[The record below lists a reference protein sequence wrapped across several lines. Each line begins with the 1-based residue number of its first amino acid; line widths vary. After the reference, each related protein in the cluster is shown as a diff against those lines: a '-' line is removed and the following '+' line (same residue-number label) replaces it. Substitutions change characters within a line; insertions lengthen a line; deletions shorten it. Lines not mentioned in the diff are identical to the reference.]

1 MSDVIKKL
9 FYANNTLQSMIGYD
23 INTIMYEPRMIIPY
37 SNDIKKELEKI
48 SNESFKEL
56 SEIIINIAPITP
68 VTDFII
74 GLLKKYGLNDY
85 IKPTKKEL
93 EAAKLML
100 GNQATEDEIMKEYMA
115 MQSTIFKE
123 YFPFNNSGSFT
134 TEMMRNAITYIE
146 STNNAFKELGLKPI
160 KPSTL
165 KEPGKQ
171 PQINPY
177 AALNNQAPIIRV

>member
-1 MSDVIKKL
+1 MSNVIKNL
-9 FYANNTLQSMIGYD
+9 FYANNTLQSMIGND
-23 INTIMYEPRMIIPY
+23 INTMYEPRMVVPY

-48 SNESFKEL
+48 SDKESFKEL
-56 SEIIINIAPITP
+56 SEIIINIAPVAP

-74 GLLKKYGLNDY
+74 GLLKKHGLTDY

-93 EAAKLML
+93 EAAKIML
-100 GNQATEDEIMKEYMA
+100 GKPDATENEVMKEYMA
-115 MQSTIFKE
+115 MQSIIFKE

-146 STNNAFKELGLKPI
+146 STNNALKELGLKPI

-165 KEPGKQ
+165 KREQ
-171 PQINPY
+171 LQINPY
-177 AALNNQAPIIRV
+177 AALSNQAPVIRV